1 MVDLV
6 SVDRREAETT
16 ADTRGAGI
24 CFRVGSLKKKE
35 STRLG
40 GLG

>member
-24 CFRVGSLKKKE
+24 CFRVGIAEEK
-35 STRLG
+35 G
-40 GLG
+40 VN